1 MQDLPAAVAGVAPKG
16 YGTALGPP
24 GGNQQ
29 ETEEQQQHSM
39 QFPGQQQHTSVLE
52 HRPSL
57 QRQPQ
62 AAQQQQRQEPQQRQL
77 EPEAH
82 VPLKSAAESKQAQS
96 QETAL
101 CKPSQSSPVGSS
113 GALVQPKAETGLSS
127 ASPEAS
133 RASTS
138 PPSSSSDGGFGAAD
152 CTQCRNRHFHLP
164 KVVAA
169 PAQSQEELL
178 RLPEQPQLRLDLLK
192 HPEAFHYHCTIPSDS
207 SNTGGK
213 ALWWTAAAQRELFLN
228 PYDLAGFPREPRGL
242 PEKRR
247 LAERGAVSVD
257 LGARI
262 HKAPRLQRHDQ
273 QQQQQQ
279 RESRSEEQPSTE
291 HCGSGSG
298 TWNTPAHSSSHS
310 SSSTKC
316 SRCSGLKLAFDLP
329 REHHA
334 AEGSPYSV
342 ATSKGPPIGAALRR
356 RRQHRQQQQQH
367 FSDDSSASSG
377 SDIAAGDL
385 LPDVYLK
392 LAKQPRPRRA
402 LGMEADWLMRLQD
415 PPQGIEALDVF
426 AAATAAAA
434 APAALMTPLASPCA
448 LAALLNTTEDSS
460 DAPNCA
466 SGNSSFSS
474 FSSTSTTSWEAVS
487 STGSKRDPTEL
498 ETALDPRA
506 PYRPQT
512 YLERIAA
519 FARTRARTAPALRLS
534 LPQQQHQQQ
543 QQQHCQQKQPLPL
556 LAALISRSLL
566 GQGRDATTPAA
577 GGTSSS
583 PHHHPPRPRKK
594 GLRPLQDEAHQL
606 DSRLLRKS
614 LRCFGRSKGGL
625 SRSSSSSS
633 SSGRIF
639 ADFAAVKARLVGLAF
654 GDIPFDPDGLW
665 LRAQQQQQR
674 QQRQQQPQMIDADS
688 QQLQPHQRG
697 DRMDAPQTS
706 TLPLMQAAMR
716 RVRLSAKY
724 RHPSVRISNICG
736 SSGGS
741 SMGRPQ
747 GVSFWQMA
755 SIDLGC
761 GVVLATHAASAGSFY
776 FEVLVGPVPSQQQQ
790 EQLLLQSKDG
800 LSKQQLRQQ
809 QQRQLQASSQCD
821 LRVGWSTRRHPPSA
835 PLGATRDSV
844 ALTLRG
850 KAAWAGVELP
860 CCFPPLKEG
869 DVVGCC
875 IRLLQSDQDQQ
886 PKPQQPQAAAAGSRP
901 AAAKAHG
908 AASASARTSGEAAAA
923 PAGDAYAVSCLM
935 DVDRLAQ
942 GFLRSAAG
950 LSESNKGTQGFRE
963 APVGSH
969 VQFTVNG
976 RPLGLCCFEGS
987 SNGGCL
993 LADEYFPA
1001 VSLMGGASCCVN
1013 FGPSFCYAPPPCD
1026 PPYSPSCL
1034 LPLPVAPP
1042 LTYDVYPLL
1051 LLPQQL
1057 LADPQLNLLRP
1068 RTLADFLEQRVLQ
1081 PQQQQEAKCQQRHQ
1095 QDCLLHSVPIKCEA
1109 LDYARSET
1117 HAAVENSVEASEA
1130 EGSQGLS
1137 NEKEQQQQRRDQ
1149 LSNELEDYSRGLGF
1163 LTQQDKTAASRN
1175 TANSSKSCS
1184 CRCSMDKTS
1193 NSQTRTDDRAVA
1205 AILHAASSLVLSPEE
1220 LSQLQK
1226 GLRRQ
1231 RQQQHLLHS
1240 IHRCAFE
1247 SQLRSCREVLDAAAQ
1262 QWGTRRA
1269 YRLRRKKPWAR
1280 HRSNLRSSSSSSWC
1294 SGSDSSSSSGES
1306 VRSAEPATA
1315 DISTR
1320 DKGPLQQGQS
1330 QEAESSSLLAAPASA
1345 KAAVEGS
1352 IVSDAAA
1359 PPLPK
1364 DSNSSSSSSSSSSTS
1379 SNRSAGA
1386 PYVDF
1391 RHPCSVLFSFLLP
1404 TLQGLYPPC
1413 TPHSLATAKPQT
1425 TAGEMNAQDLTAA
1438 GDAVPATEA
1447 AAAWKRFARL
1457 FWMVVAPLDSQR
1469 RPLNPAV
1476 FINNEA
1482 VAAQRKSRPCAAAR
1496 AAAAVGA
1503 THAASGGSLGGGASG
1518 SDSTAKGTG
1527 SVGTSS
1533 QPTGRSGRPGGA
1545 PARRKG
1551 GSVGGS
1557 QCTASAAA
1565 AVSYET
1571 VQVGQLLL
1579 RVPQGCLADSG
1590 DEDAQLPPETPPEA
1604 LKGKRTAAG
1613 GAASVAFSE
1622 DDESAIGAAL
1632 IEPLALPLVLQRRLG
1647 LKPRQLME
1655 ALGCRFR
1662 ILSRQLAGSHAAIAG
1677 VSCIYTA
1684 VVRLR
1689 HLQAKAQAAE
1699 EEAAKDVACEFWIEQ
1714 HAGALCGL

>member
-1 MQDLPAAVAGVAPKG
+1 MQNLPAAVADVAPKG
-16 YGTALGPP
+16 YGTAFGPP
-24 GGNQQ
+24 GANQQ
-29 ETEEQQQHSM
+29 ETEEQQQHSI
-39 QFPGQQQHTSVLE
+39 QFPGQQQHISVRE
-52 HRPSL
+52 HQPSL
-57 QRQPQ
+57 QQQPQ
-62 AAQQQQRQEPQQRQL
+62 AAQQQQQHEPQQRQVDL
-77 EPEAH
+77 EAH
-82 VPLKSAAESKQAQS
+82 VPLKSAAEPKQAKS

-101 CKPSQSSPVGSS
+101 CGPLQSSPVGRS
-113 GALVQPKAETGLSS
+113 GAIVQPKAERGLSS

-138 PPSSSSDGGFGAAD
+138 PPSSSSDGGSGAAD
-152 CTQCRNRHFHLP
+152 CTQCRNRHFHPP

-192 HPEAFHYHCTIPSDS
+192 HPEALHYHCTVPSDS
-207 SNTGGK
+207 RNAGGK
-213 ALWWTAAAQRELFLN
+213 AFWWTAAAQRELFLN
-228 PYDLAGFPREPRGL
+228 PYDLAGFPREPRGP

-273 QQQQQQ
+273 QQQQQG
-279 RESRSEEQPSTE
+279 ESRSEEQPGTK
-291 HCGSGSG
+291 HCGNGSG
-298 TWNTPAHSSSHS
+298 TCNTPAHSSSHS
-310 SSSTKC
+310 SSSTTC

-329 REHHA
+329 RELHA
-334 AEGSPYSV
+334 AENSPYSV

-356 RRQHRQQQQQH
+356 RRQQRQQQQQH

-426 AAATAAAA
+426 AAAAAAAA

-448 LAALLNTTEDSS
+448 LAALFNTTEASS

-466 SGNSSFSS
+466 SSNRSFSN
-474 FSSTSTTSWEAVS
+474 FSSTSTASCGTVS
-487 STGSKRDPTEL
+487 STGSKGDPTEL

-519 FARTRARTAPALRLS
+519 FARRRARTAPALRLS
-534 LPQQQHQQQ
+534 LPQQQQQQQ

-583 PHHHPPRPRKK
+583 PHHHHPPRPRKK

-639 ADFAAVKARLVGLAF
+639 ADFAAVKTRLVGLAF

-688 QQLQPHQRG
+688 QQLQQQQRG
-697 DRMDAPQTS
+697 ERMDAPQTS

-724 RHPSVRISNICG
+724 RHPSVRISNNCG

-747 GVSFWQMA
+747 GVSFWQKA

-790 EQLLLQSKDG
+790 EQLLLQSKG
-800 LSKQQLRQQ
+800 GISKQQLLQQ

-901 AAAKAHG
+901 AAAQAPS
-908 AASASARTSGEAAAA
+908 AASASAATNGEAAAA

-950 LSESNKGTQGFRE
+950 LSEGNKGAQGFRE

-987 SNGGCL
+987 NSGGCL

-1001 VSLMGGASCCVN
+1001 VSLMGCASCCVN
-1013 FGPSFCYAPPPCD
+1013 FGPSFCYAPPPSD

-1068 RTLADFLEQRVLQ
+1068 RTLADFLEQRVLH

-1095 QDCLLHSVPIKCEA
+1095 QDCLLHGVPIQCEA

-1117 HAAVENSVEASEA
+1117 HAAVENSVEASET
-1130 EGSQGLS
+1130 EGSQGLL
-1137 NEKEQQQQRRDQ
+1137 NEKEQEQQRRDQ
-1149 LSNELEDYSRGLGF
+1149 LSNELKDSSRGLGF
-1163 LTQQDKTAASRN
+1163 STQQDKTASSSN
-1175 TANSSKSCS
+1175 TANSSRSCG
-1184 CRCSMDKTS
+1184 CRCSTDKTS
-1193 NSQTRTDDRAVA
+1193 NSQARADDRAVA
-1205 AILHAASSLVLSPEE
+1205 AILRAASSLVLSPEE

-1240 IHRCAFE
+1240 IHQCAFE

-1269 YRLRRKKPWAR
+1269 YRLRRKMPWAR
-1280 HRSNLRSSSSSSWC
+1280 HRSNLRSSSSSWC
-1294 SGSDSSSSSGES
+1294 SGSDSSSSSDES
-1306 VRSAEPATA
+1306 VRSADPSTA
-1315 DISTR
+1315 DVSTR
-1320 DKGPLQQGQS
+1320 DKGPLQQGQA
-1330 QEAESSSLLAAPASA
+1330 QETQSSSLLAAPASEE
-1345 KAAVEGS
+1345 AAVEGS
-1352 IVSDAAA
+1352 IVSEAAA

-1364 DSNSSSSSSSSSSTS
+1364 DSSSSCSS
-1379 SNRSAGA
+1379 RCAGA

-1413 TPHSLATAKPQT
+1413 SPRSLATSRPQT
-1425 TAGEMNAQDLTAA
+1425 AAGEMNARDLTAA
-1438 GDAVPATEA
+1438 GDAIPATEA

-1503 THAASGGSLGGGASG
+1503 THAASGGSLGGAASG

-1557 QCTASAAA
+1557 QCTASTAA

-1590 DEDAQLPPETPPEA
+1590 DEDAQLPPEAAPEA

-1622 DDESAIGAAL
+1622 DDESAVGAAL
-1632 IEPLALPLVLQRRLG
+1632 IEPLPLPLVLQRRLG

-1662 ILSRQLAGSHAAIAG
+1662 VLSRQLAGSHAAIAG